1 MKEADGGIEKARQKA
16 KGKRQVPALIF
27 AFCLLPF
34 ALQLLAFPLRGQS
47 FTQRGFLETDLTLYP
62 QIAPGD
68 SGQAVNTWL
77 LRYEPSWKPFTWLKF
92 QGSFDARS
100 DTHHQVERNWHLDW
114 TDRGLQQPA
123 FSVRRLSARM
133 HEGHWTVELG
143 KQFIRWG
150 KADILNPTDR
160 FAPRDYLT
168 VVDNDFLGITGA
180 RLTYE
185 TKSDTIDIVF
195 VPLFTPSRAPLL
207 DQRWVVPPAGVA
219 LDEGTTYYPGGTQQ
233 GVRWNHLG
241 TGYEASL
248 SFFDGYNNL
257 PLIDYS
263 VDSTNPSLL
272 LSQRYARI
280 RTYGADV
287 AVPLH
292 WFTIKGETAY
302 FSSQTPGEDEYLQY
316 VVQLERIKGEWSF
329 VGGYAGEYV
338 TVHRTT
344 LDFAPDRGLDKAF
357 LGRIGYTIDST
368 RSVAFELAQRQN
380 GAGTWARAEYSQ
392 TFGAHWRATAGVGW
406 IRGNADDFLGQY
418 RRNSHFSLALRYSF

>member
-1 MKEADGGIEKARQKA
+1 MEGTNQKSKVKNQKSKMARRGA
-16 KGKRQVPALIF
+16 SFWFSFLIF
-27 AFCLLPF
+27 DFCLLIF
-34 ALQLLAFPLRGQS
+34 DLTLSAQS

-62 QIAPGD
+62 QTAPGD
-68 SGQAVNTWL
+68 SGQAVNQWL
-77 LRYEPSWKPFTWLKF
+77 LRYEPSWKPLPWLKF
-92 QGSFDARS
+92 QASFDART
-100 DTHHQVERNWHLDW
+100 DTHRQVDRVLHLDFL
-114 TDRGLQQPA
+114 DRGLQQPA
-123 FSVRRLSARM
+123 FSVRRLSARA
-133 HEGHWTVELG
+133 HQGRWTVELG

-150 KADILNPTDR
+150 KTDILTPTDR

-168 VVDNDFLGITGA
+168 VVDNDFLGVTGA

-185 TKSDTIDIVF
+185 AKSDTIDVVF
-195 VPLFTPSRAPLL
+195 VPLFTPSRSPLL
-207 DQRWVVPPAGVA
+207 DQRWVVPPTGFT
-219 LDEGTTYYPGGTQQ
+219 LGEGTAYYPGGTQQ

-257 PLIDYS
+257 PLIDYA
-263 VDSTNPSLL
+263 VDYTGQRLL
-272 LSQRYARI
+272 LSQTYARI

-287 AVPLH
+287 VVPLH
-292 WFTIKGETAY
+292 WFTLKGETAY

-344 LDFAPDRGLDKAF
+344 FDFAPDRGLDKAF
-357 LGRIGYTIDST
+357 LGRAGYTIDAT
-368 RSVAFELAQRQN
+368 RSVAFEMAQRQN

-392 TFGAHWRATAGVGW
+392 TFGAHWRATAAVGW
-406 IRGNADDFLGQY
+406 IRGDADDFLGQY
-418 RRNSHFSLALRYSF
+418 RRNSHLSLAMRYSF